1 MFRDSCNT
9 FVFHQ
14 VNEFSKVA
22 WYRVAAGAPDAF
34 HVVSKMSLSQQAYY
48 HLLDFFRLQPAL
60 QPQRVACQWVRDN
73 RDVWEKWL
81 PPTFTEKP
89 KLYLAGLF
97 PMSGGFWPQPGL
109 VEGRH
114 H

>member
-34 HVVSKMSLSQQAYY
+34 HVISKMSLSQQAYY
-48 HLLDFFRLQPAL
+48 HLLDFFRLQTAP

-109 VEGRH
+109 VEGRQH
-114 H
+114 